1 MGTVRVLAIYLQA
14 ADEKKMC
21 FYSKHC
27 LHMTLCHIDMA
38 MVSQVLLQL
47 RQ

>member
-14 ADEKKMC
+14 ADEKNF